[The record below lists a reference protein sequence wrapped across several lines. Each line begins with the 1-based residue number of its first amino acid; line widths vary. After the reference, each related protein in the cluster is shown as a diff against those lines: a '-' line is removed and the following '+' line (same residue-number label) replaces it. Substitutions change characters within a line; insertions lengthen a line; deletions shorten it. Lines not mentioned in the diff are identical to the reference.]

1 MASITCC
8 ASCAPT
14 QASARSSRPL
24 TVPLAGIAAPRLA
37 PRNAAFA
44 GCRLQLRRQ
53 GSSSGNRDRSRRT
66 ATMAHIT
73 VLVADI
79 GGTNCRF
86 QVWQLDKHFRP
97 SRMVVEQV
105 RVGVGLAAAAAAT
118 LPPRASA
125 AACPL

>member
-1 MASITCC
+1 
-8 ASCAPT
+8 
-14 QASARSSRPL
+14 
-24 TVPLAGIAAPRLA
+24 
-37 PRNAAFA
+37 
-44 GCRLQLRRQ
+44 
-53 GSSSGNRDRSRRT
+53 
-66 ATMAHIT
+66 MAHIT

-105 RVGVGLAAAAAAT
+105 RVGVGRAAAAAAP